1 LAEMEKRE
9 MDVMEMKYSKAGEKR
24 AWDVGK
30 DNGSGSG
37 GKVGRKEQDEVDMEK
52 WDEGEGLKGF
62 DDVW

>member
-1 LAEMEKRE
+1 

-30 DNGSGSG
+30 DVASGSG
-37 GKVGRKEQDEVDMEK
+37 GGQRKEQDEVDMEK

>member
-1 LAEMEKRE
+1 

-30 DNGSGSG
+30 DVGSSG
-37 GKVGRKEQDEVDMEK
+37 GGGKGGRREQDEVDMEK